1 MNTEY
6 IKNLDIW
13 KFFIY
18 FVNTVINPDATV
30 IWTYEDNY
38 VIFSGLVHQAFTN
51 SALHEHPQC
60 REIGPQSVEI

>member
-18 FVNTVINPDATV
+18 LVNTVITLMPL
-30 IWTYEDNY
+30 WYEPMKIIMWFFQ
-38 VIFSGLVHQAFTN
+38 V
-51 SALHEHPQC
+51 
-60 REIGPQSVEI
+60 

>member
-38 VIFSGLVHQAFTN
+38 VIFSG
-51 SALHEHPQC
+51 
-60 REIGPQSVEI
+60 